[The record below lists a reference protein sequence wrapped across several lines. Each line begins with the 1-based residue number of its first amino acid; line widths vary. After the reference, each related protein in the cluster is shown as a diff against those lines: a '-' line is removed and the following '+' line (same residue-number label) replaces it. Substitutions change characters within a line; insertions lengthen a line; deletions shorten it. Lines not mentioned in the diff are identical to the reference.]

1 MENTKIWKINRRQ
14 SLLKTR
20 IFEVFNF
27 DCHLASKNINHN
39 FYSIKMF
46 DWVNIFALTD
56 DNQVVL
62 VKQHRVGKDMVTLE
76 VPAGGMDEDEDPID
90 AARRELVEET
100 GYTSEKILLLKKI
113 SVNPA
118 IQTNT
123 CYFFIALN
131 CKKTDNTDFDLAE
144 ELEVILMNKD
154 DLFNSINTELVDNS
168 LAFLSIMLA
177 RDFLTKNS

>member
-1 MENTKIWKINRRQ
+1 MESTKIWKINERK

-20 IFEVFNF
+20 IFEIFNF
-27 DCHLASKNINHN
+27 DCHLASKDINHN
-39 FYSIKMF
+39 FYSIKLF

-56 DNQVVL
+56 DNRAIL

-76 VPAGGMDEDEDPID
+76 VPAGGIDAGEDPLD
-90 AARRELVEET
+90 AAKRELVEET
-100 GYTSEKILLLKKI
+100 GYTTDKIYLLKKI

-123 CYFFIALN
+123 CYFYIALD

-144 ELEVILMNKD
+144 ELEVKLMDKD
-154 DLFNSINTELVDNS
+154 DLFNSMDSELIDNS
-168 LAFLSIMLA
+168 LAFLSVMLA
-177 RDFLTKNS
+177 RDYLSKK